1 MALSETQ
8 WQQLVDYKDARIKAL
23 EDRVKTL
30 EFLRDAAL
38 NDVELFSQAQQDT
51 MDFINSKLFT
61 NG

>member
-1 MALSETQ
+1 MAHSRVQYEELVKY
-8 WQQLVDYKDARIKAL
+8 QQARIKAL

-30 EFLRDAAL
+30 EYLRNAAL

-51 MDFINSKLFT
+51 MDFINSKLFS

>member
-8 WQQLVDYKDARIKAL
+8 WQQLVAYKDARIKAL

-30 EFLRDAAL
+30 EYLRDVAL

>member
-8 WQQLVDYKDARIKAL
+8 WQQLVAYKDARIKAL

-30 EFLRDAAL
+30 EYLRNAAL

-51 MDFINSKLFT
+51 MDFINSKLFS

>member
-8 WQQLVDYKDARIKAL
+8 WQQLVAYKDARIKAL

-30 EFLRDAAL
+30 EYLRDAAL